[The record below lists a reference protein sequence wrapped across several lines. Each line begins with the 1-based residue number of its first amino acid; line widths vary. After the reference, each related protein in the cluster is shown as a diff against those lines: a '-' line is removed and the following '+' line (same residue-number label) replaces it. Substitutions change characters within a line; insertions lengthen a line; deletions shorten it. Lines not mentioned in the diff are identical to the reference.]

1 MSPHDRAAAAC
12 RHSLHAL
19 LKLGDQL
26 TDEQWAAP
34 TDCPGWSVGDIYGHV
49 ISLEQWMADGGA
61 APAGPPQELIDSGVA
76 SWRGIPR
83 GEVLD
88 ALRALLPERERQL
101 TDELRAAD
109 APGWWVWSNAT
120 VPFVVQLT
128 GRAFDLWVH
137 EQDVRRAVGRPGGLG
152 SAGAQVARDL
162 VLQSLPRIV
171 AKAAG
176 APPGSAMRFTTLG
189 ELPQDFTVYVDEHG
203 RAAVGPADAHPAT
216 AHALLTWEAYALLAA
231 GRTTRDRQQIWI
243 TGDAALAERVLTR
256 LNIAP

>member
-26 TDEQWAAP
+26 TDEQWAGP
-34 TDCPGWSVGDIYGHV
+34 TDCPGWSVGDVYGHV
-49 ISLEQWMADGGA
+49 VSLEQWMADGGA
-61 APAGPPQELIDSGVA
+61 APDGPPQHLIDSGVA
-76 SWRGIPR
+76 QWHGAPR
-83 GEVLD
+83 QAVLD
-88 ALRALLPERERQL
+88 ALRALLPVRERQL

-120 VPFVVQLT
+120 VPFVVQLS

-137 EQDVRRAVGRPGGLG
+137 EQDVRRAVRRPGNLG
-152 SAGAQVARDL
+152 SPGAQVARDL
-162 VLQSLPRIV
+162 ILQSLPRIV

-176 APPGSAMRFTTLG
+176 APPGSAVRFTTLG

-203 RAAVGPADAHPAT
+203 RAAVMPADAHRST
-216 AHALLTWEAYALLAA
+216 AHATLSWEAYALLGT
-231 GRTTRDRQQIWI
+231 GRTTRDRQQIWL
-243 TGDAALAERVLTR
+243 TGDTDLAERVLAH